1 MRCLSLA
8 IAMLATCSFFAY
20 TQEEKGDQKEKIT
33 LKIGDPAPALSP
45 TKWVTGKEVKTFE
58 PGKIYVVEFWATWCG
73 PCVVMMPHLGDLQQR
88 LGPKGLTIIGFSAT
102 DPGNTPEQIE
112 TFVKK
117 RGDKLG
123 YSIAYADNRETYE
136 AFMNAA
142 GQSGIPC
149 SYVIGKDGK
158 IVYIGHPLFLED
170 VLPKVLDG
178 TWEAASGTAELKAAD
193 KLWDETYAAIGKP
206 GKSSEEIEK
215 QIEQWAAFHATWPHL
230 ATDPYMNTS
239 RLNLYVAAK
248 RFDDAAKLG
257 KSIVTHAATRN
268 DIAGYSSV
276 AAALTSDGALGDK
289 GLLTLGLSA
298 AEQAMKLDG
307 ETLPALIRITKAYN
321 AAGETAKVREFGAKA
336 IVAAEKNLKGKND
349 PMGML
354 QLASAHHAAGDKEKA
369 KATAEK
375 AIASIDANNER
386 MRSYIEDQA
395 KKFGAEPPKEESEKI
410 KEEKLPR

>member
-8 IAMLATCSFFAY
+8 IAMLVMSSFFAY
-20 TQEEKGDQKEKIT
+20 AQEEKGDEKKKIT
-33 LKIGDPAPALSP
+33 LKIGDPAPALAP

-73 PCVVMMPHLGDLQQR
+73 PCVVMMPHLGDLQQE
-88 LGPKGLTIIGFSAT
+88 LGPKGVTIIGFSAT

-149 SYVIGKDGK
+149 SYVIRKDGK
-158 IVYIGHPLFLED
+158 IAYIGHPLFLED
-170 VLPKVLDG
+170 VLTKVLDG
-178 TWEAASGTAELKAAD
+178 TWEAASGTAALNAAD

-206 GKSSEEIEK
+206 GKNAEEIEK
-215 QIEQWAAFHATWPHL
+215 QIAQWEAFNAKWPRL

-257 KSIVTHAATRN
+257 KSIVAHAAKRN
-268 DIAGYSSV
+268 DITGYSSV
-276 AAALTSDGALGDK
+276 AAALTSEGALGEK
-289 GLLTLGLSA
+289 GLVTLGLSA
-298 AEQAMKLDG
+298 AEEAMKLDG

-321 AAGETAKVREFGAKA
+321 AAGEAGKAKEFGAKA
-336 IVAAEKNLKGKND
+336 IAAAEKNIKGEKD

-354 QLASAHHAAGDKEKA
+354 QLASAYLTAGDKEKA

-375 AIASIDANNER
+375 AIDSIEANNEG
-386 MRSYIEDQA
+386 MRRYIEDQA
-395 KKFGAEPPKEESEKI
+395 KKFGAEPPK
-410 KEEKLPR
+410 